1 MEKIKILVA
10 EDESVAQKIYEKGLL
25 EEVFERRIVGNGES
39 ALEVYLAWKPDIVI
53 LDFRM
58 PKMTGYSV
66 LKQIRELYKDT
77 TTIIIMATAISD
89 KEEVMA
95 CVKLGIQGYI
105 VKPVK
110 MVTISEKILGYFQ
123 KFYPEKGKAALEK
136 VKDSKKKMIAEERQ
150 RAIEAQKA
158 KTKTENKPPPQN
170 AEAEVPKQKPT

>member
-10 EDESVAQKIYEKGLL
+10 EDEIVAQKIYKKGLI
-25 EEVFERRIVGNGES
+25 ETVFEKQIVGDGES
-39 ALEVYLAWKPDIVI
+39 ALELYLAWKPDIVI

-66 LKQIRELYKDT
+66 LKQIRERYKDT
-77 TTIIIMATAISD
+77 TTIIVMATAISD

-110 MVTISEKILGYFQ
+110 MDTISEKILGYFQ
-123 KFYPEKGKAALEK
+123 KFYPEKGRTALEK
-136 VKDSKKKMIAEERQ
+136 LKDAKKKRIAEERQ

-158 KTKTENKPPPQN
+158 KTKTENKLP
-170 AEAEVPKQKPT
+170 